1 MLESEGSY
9 EFNRMLYQ
17 SLQQLHSINADRLF
31 ADHILVKF
39 WVNLMATNIASLII
53 SYFVVWEPK
62 DVVEIYGPLRRER
75 DE

>member
-9 EFNRMLYQ
+9 EFIRMLYQ
-17 SLQQLHSINADRLF
+17 SLQQLRINADGLF
-31 ADHILVKF
+31 ADHIFGKF
-39 WVNLMATNIASLII
+39 WVHLMANNIASLII